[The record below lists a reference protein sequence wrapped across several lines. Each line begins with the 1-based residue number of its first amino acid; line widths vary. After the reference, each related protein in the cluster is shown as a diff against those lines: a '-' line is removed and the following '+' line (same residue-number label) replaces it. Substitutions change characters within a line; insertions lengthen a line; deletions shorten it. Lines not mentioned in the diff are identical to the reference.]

1 MDIGELL
8 KGAFGLDAQTMIK
21 KGIQNEDVYLSDD
34 PAVLANEG
42 LLGFFNDQ
50 EEVKR
55 ALEREQ
61 GRKATK
67 KFDVFIERNPKYAKY
82 LGNVEG
88 LAPDQKMVKIMKLY
102 EEDPTTPANRQAK
115 SQTEQLGIIKQN
127 LANNLQIAERG
138 LGLQQ
143 QGMLLD
149 DAYRIKSDL
158 NAATNSEA
166 NRMLQLELAKLSGNR
181 DRDLAQSRNDLAI
194 KQAEMMN
201 QMYDRNYQR
210 DRQDMML
217 LLGLQGLEG
226 LIGAFSR

>member
-1 MDIGELL
+1 MDVGELL

-21 KGIQNEDVYLSDD
+21 KGLQNEDIYLSDD

-42 LLGFFNDQ
+42 LLGFLNDQ

-55 ALEREQ
+55 ALERER
-61 GRKATK
+61 GRKATR
-67 KFDVFIERNPKYAKY
+67 KFDAFIEGNPKYAKY

-88 LAPDQKMVKIMKLY
+88 LAPDQKMVKINQLY

-143 QGMLLD
+143 QGLLLD
-149 DAYRIKSDL
+149 DAYRLSSDL
-158 NAATNSEA
+158 NRAKDSEA
-166 NRMLQLELAKLSGNR
+166 NRMLQLELAKLSGSR

-201 QMYDRNYQR
+201 QMYDRRDLR
-210 DRQDMML
+210 DRQDMYM

-226 LIGAFSR
+226 LIRAFA